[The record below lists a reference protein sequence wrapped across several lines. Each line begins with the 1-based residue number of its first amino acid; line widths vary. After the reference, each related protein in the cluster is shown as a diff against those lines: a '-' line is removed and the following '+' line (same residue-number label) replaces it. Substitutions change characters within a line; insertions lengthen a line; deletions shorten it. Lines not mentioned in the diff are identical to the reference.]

1 MCLIVL
7 GWKTRPDCPLLVIA
21 NRDEFHRRATA
32 SLAFWPDTPEVLA
45 GRDLESGGTWMGV
58 TRSGRFAA
66 LTNYRDPSVQRLD
79 ARSRGLLVSGFLTS
93 AACAAEYGE
102 AVRAE
107 AHHYN
112 GFNLLICDANTL
124 FWIGHQG
131 RGTAQAHELEP
142 GIHALSNH
150 LPGTPWPKLVR
161 ARDGFERAL
170 GTLPDWRESF
180 RTGFAVLADERSVD
194 DADLPDTGV
203 GIEWERRLSSVFISG
218 EDYGTRSGS
227 ILQITRD
234 HIRFEERR
242 HVPGGRYAGLTR
254 FELGR

>member
-1 MCLIVL
+1 MCLIAL
-7 GWKTRPDCPLLVIA
+7 GWKTSPDYPLLVIA

-32 SLAFWPDTPEVLA
+32 SLAFWPDAPDVLA

-66 LTNYRDPSVQRLD
+66 LTNYRDPSVQRSD

-93 AACAAEYGE
+93 DARAADYGE
-102 AVRAE
+102 DVRAQ
-107 AHHYN
+107 AQHYN
-112 GFNLLICDANTL
+112 GFNLLICDGNTL
-124 FWIGHQG
+124 FWAGYQG
-131 RGTAQAHELEP
+131 RGDAQTRELEP

-161 ARDGFERAL
+161 ARTGFENAL
-170 GTLPDWRESF
+170 GALPDWRETF
-180 RTGFAVLADERSVD
+180 KAGFAVLADERSVD

-203 GIEWERRLSSVFISG
+203 GIEWERRLSSVFIRG

-227 ILQITRD
+227 ILQISGDR
-234 HIRFEERR
+234 IRFEERR
-242 HVPGGRYAGLTR
+242 HGPGGRHAGLTR

>member
-1 MCLIVL
+1 MCLIAL
-7 GWKTRPDCPLLVIA
+7 GWKTSPDCPLLVIA

-32 SLAFWPDTPEVLA
+32 PLAFWTDAPDVLA
-45 GRDLESGGTWMGV
+45 GRDLDSGGTWMGV

-66 LTNYRDPSVQRLD
+66 LTNYRDPSVQRRD

-93 AACAAEYGE
+93 DACAADYGE

-112 GFNLLICDANTL
+112 GFNLLIGDGNTL
-124 FWIGHQG
+124 FWVGHQG
-131 RGTAQAHELEP
+131 RSDAQVSKLVP
-142 GIHALSNH
+142 GIHALANH

-161 ARDGFERAL
+161 ARTGFEKAL
-170 GTLPDWRESF
+170 RTLPDWH
-180 RTGFAVLADERSVD
+180 RTFEAGFDVLADAHGAD

-227 ILQITRD
+227 ILQITDDR
-234 HIRFEERR
+234 IRFEERR
-242 HVPGGRYAGLTR
+242 HAPGGWYAGLTR
-254 FELGR
+254 FDLGR